1 MSSRPCRRRRRTTRA
16 LSPSPSRRPRQR
28 TTSWS
33 SGVEIGMTG
42 ATAAWSLSR
51 SPDRDSVRA
60 GVAGAWPARG
70 DGSAEAADLDTAL
83 RRARDGDE
91 RGFRE
96 LWAALQPRLLRYLAV
111 KAPGLAED
119 VAAETWLQV
128 VRDLARFRGDADDFR
143 AWLFTVAR
151 NRAID
156 AARASSA
163 RPVLLLPDLPEPGT
177 TAGSAEAQALE
188 RLSTQDALRLVAT
201 LPAEQAELV
210 ALRVIAGLDVATVA
224 SITGRSAGAV
234 RVGVHRALKVLS
246 TRFAAAGVPGSQV
259 EVP

>member
-1 MSSRPCRRRRRTTRA
+1 
-16 LSPSPSRRPRQR
+16 
-28 TTSWS
+28 
-33 SGVEIGMTG
+33 MTG

-51 SPDRDSVRA
+51 SPDRGSVRA
-60 GVAGAWPARG
+60 GVASATPERTAGQTNRG
-70 DGSAEAADLDTAL
+70 ERSADSADLDAAL

-91 RGFRE
+91 HGFRE

-111 KAPGLAED
+111 KAPGVVED

-163 RPVLLLPDLPEPGT
+163 RPVVLLPDVPDAAT
-177 TAGSAEAQALE
+177 SSGSEERSTPAIASALFSCSASRAASSSEAV
-188 RLSTQDALRLVAT
+188 SD
-201 LPAEQAELV
+201 
-210 ALRVIAGLDVATVA
+210 TV
-224 SITGRSAGAV
+224 
-234 RVGVHRALKVLS
+234 
-246 TRFAAAGVPGSQV
+246 
-259 EVP
+259 

>member
-1 MSSRPCRRRRRTTRA
+1 
-16 LSPSPSRRPRQR
+16 
-28 TTSWS
+28 
-33 SGVEIGMTG
+33 MTG

-60 GVAGAWPARG
+60 TVAGATPERTAGEAERG
-70 DGSAEAADLDTAL
+70 VGSAEAVDLDAAL
-83 RRARDGDE
+83 RRARNGDE

-111 KAPGLAED
+111 KAPGFAED
-119 VAAETWLQV
+119 VAAETWLHV
-128 VRDLARFRGDADDFR
+128 VRDLSRFRGDADDFR

-163 RPVLLLPDLPEPGT
+163 RPVVLLPELPDAAT
-177 TAGSAEAQALE
+177 STGSAETQALE

-201 LPAEQAELV
+201 LPPDQAELV
-210 ALRVIAGLDVATVA
+210 ALRVIAGLDVAAVA
-224 SITGRSAGAV
+224 AITGRSSGAV
-234 RVGVHRALKVLS
+234 RVGVHRALRTLS
-246 TRFAAAGVPGSQV
+246 LRVESPRTQV

>member
-1 MSSRPCRRRRRTTRA
+1 
-16 LSPSPSRRPRQR
+16 
-28 TTSWS
+28 
-33 SGVEIGMTG
+33 MTG

-60 GVAGAWPARG
+60 GVAGATPERGAR
-70 DGSAEAADLDTAL
+70 SAVAADLDAAL
-83 RRARDGDE
+83 RRARTGDE
-91 RGFRE
+91 HGFRV
-96 LWAALQPRLLRYLAV
+96 LWVALQPPLLRYLAV
-111 KAPGLAED
+111 KAPGAAED

-128 VRDLARFRGDADDFR
+128 VRDLVRFRGGADDFR

-156 AARASSA
+156 AARAQSA
-163 RPVLLLPDLPEPGT
+163 RPVLLLPDMPEPT
-177 TAGSAEAQALE
+177 TAGSNSAEAQALE

-210 ALRVIAGLDVATVA
+210 ALRVIAGLDVAAVA
-224 SITGRSAGAV
+224 TITGRSAGAV
-234 RVGVHRALKVLS
+234 RVAVHRALKTLS
-246 TRFAAAGVPGSQV
+246 TRIVAASPAQV

>member
-1 MSSRPCRRRRRTTRA
+1 
-16 LSPSPSRRPRQR
+16 
-28 TTSWS
+28 
-33 SGVEIGMTG
+33 MTG

-51 SPDRDSVRA
+51 SPDRGSVRA
-60 GVAGAWPARG
+60 GVAERG
-70 DGSAEAADLDTAL
+70 EGSASSADLDTAL

-111 KAPGLAED
+111 KASGVAED

-156 AARASSA
+156 AARASTA
-163 RPVLLLPDLPEPGT
+163 RPVVLLPELPE
-177 TAGSAEAQALE
+177 AGASTGSTESAEAQALE

-201 LPAEQAELV
+201 LPPDQAELV
-210 ALRVIAGLDVATVA
+210 ALRVIAGLDVAAVA
-224 SITGRSAGAV
+224 GITGRSAGAV
-234 RVGVHRALKVLS
+234 RVAVHRALKTLS
-246 TRFAAAGVPGSQV
+246 TRVDASRSESPTSQVPGSQVPGSQVPGSQV